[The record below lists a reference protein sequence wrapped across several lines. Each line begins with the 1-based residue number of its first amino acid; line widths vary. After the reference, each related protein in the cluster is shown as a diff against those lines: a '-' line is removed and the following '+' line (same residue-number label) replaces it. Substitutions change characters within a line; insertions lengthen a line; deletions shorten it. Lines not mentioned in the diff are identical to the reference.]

1 MNNRVNFEKE
11 EQRVGEW
18 GLALPQSHSNKNSTS
33 LIKEQ
38 IDQ

>member
-1 MNNRVNFEKE
+1 MSNQVNFEKE
-11 EQRVGEW
+11 EQRMGEW
-18 GLALPQSHSNKNSTS
+18 GFALPQSHSNENSTS